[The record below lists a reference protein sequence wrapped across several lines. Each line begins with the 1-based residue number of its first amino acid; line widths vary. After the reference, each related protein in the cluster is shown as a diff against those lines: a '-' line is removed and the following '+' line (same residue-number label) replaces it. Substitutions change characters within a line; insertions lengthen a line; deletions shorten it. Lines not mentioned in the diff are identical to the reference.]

1 MYQHHAWDL
10 TPVPLKFYITFL
22 VSWCV
27 YAFIV
32 GGHVCAMVR
41 VYVLGDT
48 MLDPVLSFYHEGSRG
63 MNLLFRLCRKS
74 LYPLVHLS
82 DPSPKLRFSLG
93 SIMEGKYIF

>member
-1 MYQHHAWDL
+1 M
-10 TPVPLKFYITFL
+10 FL

-32 GGHVCAMVR
+32 CAMIR

-48 MLDPVLSFYHEGSRG
+48 LLDPVLSFYHEASRG
-63 MNLLFRLCRKS
+63 LNLLFRLCRKS
-74 LYPLVHLS
+74 FYPLAHLS

-93 SIMEGKYIF
+93 SIVEGKCIF